1 MPKYASVYARARS
14 PYWWVAYWDP
24 RKGKRVGEATPYRVE
39 DFGSKRKALA
49 LATEKSQVAHA
60 AKDDQGSNW
69 EEWVEQWLQ
78 LMHRKSQLTL
88 TNYLGRWS
96 HLREYL
102 HDKQVFAPRYL
113 TFEHCMGY
121 VPWRT
126 AQVKKSSGKRPTYNT
141 ALHELGLLR
150 RLMREAV
157 RRGYADFNP
166 AEKMGLKKDTPAEKP
181 EITDEE
187 AAQIR
192 EALKTAPEWMQV
204 SFEIAMHQGCRL
216 KETQVPLSCVD
227 LESNPPCIQFHAKH
241 GKIFTTRLHPALIPM
256 MKKFKQEKRKVTCVH
271 PPMAAKEWHF
281 FFKDTVKLPHLC
293 FHCTRVTVVTKMA
306 RAGVPIQ
313 KAMAYVGHASEVI
326 PKVYQRL
333 KPSDVD
339 DAIAAL
345 STGGGR

>member
-1 MPKYASVYARARS
+1 MPKFTSVYERKDS
-14 PYWWVAYWDP
+14 QYLWIAYWCP
-24 RKGKRVGEATPYRVE
+24 EKRKRVAEATPYSKN
-39 DFGSKRKALA
+39 DFGSRRKALA
-49 LATEKSQVAHA
+49 LATEKSQIAHA
-60 AKDDQGSNW
+60 AKEDEGSNW
-69 EEWVEQWLQ
+69 EEWVEQWLN
-78 LMHRKSQLTL
+78 LMHRKSKLTL

-96 HLREYL
+96 HLRQYL
-102 HDKQVFAPRYL
+102 SEKGIYAPRYL
-113 TFEHCMGY
+113 NFDTCMKY
-121 VPWRT
+121 VEWRT
-126 AQVKKSSGKRPTYNT
+126 SQVKPSSKKSPTYNT

-150 RLMREAV
+150 RIMREAV
-157 RRGYADFNP
+157 RRGYADHNP
-166 AEKMGLKKDTPAEKP
+166 AEKMGLKKDTPDEKP

-192 EALKTAPEWMQV
+192 EALKTQPEWMQV
-204 SFEIAMHQGCRL
+204 SFEIAMYQGCRL

-227 LESNPPCIQFHAKH
+227 LDSKPPRIQFHAKH
-241 GKIFTTRLHPALIPM
+241 GKIFTTQLHPALVPM
-256 MKKFKQEKRKVTCVH
+256 MTKFKAEKRKVTCVH

-326 PKVYQRL
+326 HKVYQRL
-333 KPSDVD
+333 KPADVD